1 VKDWANTRKETHI
14 VSVNTY
20 ETVFIAEPEIS
31 NDQVDQLISKIKQA
45 ITTHQGTVTG
55 EDRWGRRRLAYPIHG
70 HREGFYAVMNFT
82 AAAEVVN
89 AIEHLYNVTD
99 SVVRHL
105 TTRVIK
111 KNKTFR
117 PRREKPAG
125 HTEGS
130 RHGGPRAAGTYRPRT
145 DTASHATPPPAG
157 GGAKP
162 AAPAAETLPAGQA
175 GAAPTAPAPAP
186 AGNTPEGGTPA

>member
-31 NDQVDQLISKIKQA
+31 NDQVDQLINKIKQT

-55 EDRWGRRRLAYPIHG
+55 EDRWGRRRLAYAIHG
-70 HREGFYAVMNFT
+70 HREGYYAVLNFT

-105 TTRVIK
+105 TVRIIK

-125 HTEGS
+125 HTEAS
-130 RHGGPRAAGTYRPRT
+130 RHGGPRSSGGYRGRPDAATH
-145 DTASHATPPPAG
+145 S
-157 GGAKP
+157 KP
-162 AAPAAETLPAGQA
+162 AAPAAETTAPV
-175 GAAPTAPAPAP
+175 APTAQASE
-186 AGNTPEGGTPA
+186 TPQGGTPT

>member
-1 VKDWANTRKETHI
+1 LLGLPGASRVKDWANTRKETHI

-45 ITTHQGTVTG
+45 IATHQGTVTG

-70 HREGFYAVMNFT
+70 HREGFYAVLNFT

-105 TTRVIK
+105 TVRIIK

-125 HTEGS
+125 HADAS
-130 RHGGPRAAGTYRPRT
+130 RHGGPRSSGGYRGRPDAAT
-145 DTASHATPPPAG
+145 H
-157 GGAKP
+157 AKP
-162 AAPAAETLPAGQA
+162 AAAPAAET
-175 GAAPTAPAPAP
+175 AAPAAP
-186 AGNTPEGGTPA
+186 AGETPQGGTPS